1 MLSEEKKQKLIN
13 TNVITRQNNI
23 ATFRDQQ

>member
-23 ATFRDQQ
+23 ATSRDQQ

>member
-13 TNVITRQNNI
+13 TNVIRRQNNI
-23 ATFRDQQ
+23 ATSCDQQ